1 MREQAVFRID
11 PVNDRSQL
19 SDRARSSPPLG
30 SKVRRKGLQPRR
42 RKRFPL
48 QPLQDLRKEKE
59 SFGVA
64 SDPVNDRLRSLLQGA
79 QKNSVDSEK
88 DQRGPIGPA
97 REVVEDGRRG
107 TKRENNRDNSP
118 RRLRQNSL
126 AFGPAHERF
135 RIEPR
140 AQIFSGHREILAQV
154 EFVVAEFV
162 DQDLALED
170 GLSRRRGAQPARQL
184 VFSHRQARGG
194 KQFEEPAS
202 PKKVEV
208 LGIYMRLF
216 TKSIPGL
223 PSSRPAGFD
232 TRNTLAIKL
241 RGRFRASSGAVDKF
255 VINGERRIDA

>member
-11 PVNDRSQL
+11 PVNDPGKL
-19 SDRARSSPPLG
+19 SNRARSSPSLG
-30 SKVRRKGLQPRR
+30 GKFRRKGLQPRR
-42 RKRFPL
+42 SKRFPL

-79 QKNSVDSEK
+79 QKNSVDREK
-88 DQRGPIGPA
+88 DQRDPIGSA

-135 RIEPR
+135 RIQPR
-140 AQIFSGHREILAQV
+140 AQIFSGHGEILAQV
-154 EFVVAEFV
+154 EFAAEFV
-162 DQDLALED
+162 DQALALED
-170 GLSRRRGAQPARQL
+170 SLSRRREAQSVRQL

-194 KQFEEPAS
+194 EQFEEPAS
-202 PKKVEV
+202 AKKVEV
-208 LGIYMRLF
+208 LSIYMRLL

-223 PSSRPAGFD
+223 PCSGPAVFD
-232 TRNTLAIKL
+232 PRKTFAIKL
-241 RGRFRASSGAVDKF
+241 RGRFSASSGAEDIF
-255 VINGERRIDA
+255 VKYGKRRINA